1 MRVILQRYADSPSLD
16 PGKICNEEA
25 KKTLTRKNKYSRRS
39 RITRIVIGSII
50 ACLVV
55 LEVIHFIQESA
66 NVYYPGFQINIPSGY
81 EIHGIDVSKYQ
92 DQIDWQA
99 VKHMEEKGVRIGF
112 VFIKATEG
120 LGNVD
125 RQFNRNWTR
134 AEQQNICKGA
144 YHYFIAGKS
153 GRRQAANF
161 IETVTLKKGDLPP
174 VLDIERAF
182 GVPPDEIRREVADWL
197 CVVGKFYGVKPVIYT
212 NIDFYTRYLQDQF
225 NDYPIWIAHYLQ
237 PVKPR
242 IDHEWAFWQ
251 HSDSGRVN
259 GIRTPVDFNVF
270 SGDSTAFRSLLIQ

>member
-1 MRVILQRYADSPSLD
+1 MPSKTL
-16 PGKICNEEA
+16 ELA
-25 KKTLTRKNKYSRRS
+25 KKKKYFFDASLNRWLLS
-39 RITRIVIGSII
+39 SAIAILSIWGVIF
-50 ACLVV
+50 
-55 LEVIHFIQESA
+55 FIQNYK
-66 NVYYPGFQINIPSGY
+66 NVYYPDFKITIPSGY
-81 EIHGIDVSKYQ
+81 QIHGIDVSKYQ

-99 VKHMEEKGVRIGF
+99 VKTMEEKGVKIGF

-125 RQFNRNWTR
+125 NQFRRNWIK
-134 AEQQNICKGA
+134 AGQENICKGA

-161 IETVTLKKGDLPP
+161 IETVSLKKGDLPP

-182 GVPPDEIRREVADWL
+182 GVPAPEIKKEVTEWL
-197 CVVGKFYGVKPVIYT
+197 GVVEKFYGVKPVIYT
-212 NIDFYTRYLQDQF
+212 NIDFYTRYLQDDF
-225 NDYPIWIAHYLQ
+225 PDYPVWIAHYLQ

-259 GIRTPVDFNVF
+259 GIKTPVDFNVF
-270 SGDSTAFRSLLIQ
+270 SGDSADFKKMLVP